1 MVFFLKNCT
10 SLEYLTCWFC
20 TNWQDSSFFFL
31 NNLYLFLFFW
41 LPLGLCCCV
50 RTFSRCS
57 EPGLLFMAEHRLLIA
72 GHRLR
77 SGAAPASRTKA
88 QYCGAWAELLL
99 STWDPPGP
107 GTEPPSPA
115 TAGGFLLTRPLGSPG
130 LFTNQLVY
138 NKTYY
143 LIYHVGLNSLAQGKD
158 GLQWNQSL
166 ITYHLC
172 YLGNIP

>member
-1 MVFFLKNCT
+1 MFMVFFLKNCT

-20 TNWQDSSFFFL
+20 TNWQDSSFFFFF
-31 NNLYLFLFFW
+31 NNLYLFLFFGCLW
-41 LPLGLCCCV
+41 VFVAVWGL
-50 RTFSRCS
+50 SRCS
-57 EPGLLFMAEHRLLIA
+57 EPGLLFMAEHWLLVA

-77 SGAAPASRTKA
+77 SGAAPASRTQA

-107 GTEPPSPA
+107 RTEPPSPA
-115 TAGGFLLTRPLGSPG
+115 MAGGFLPTRPLGSPG

-143 LIYHVGLNSLAQGKD
+143 LI
-158 GLQWNQSL
+158 QSM
-166 ITYHLC
+166 
-172 YLGNIP
+172 